1 MSFVKYQST
10 MERRKK
16 LFRPLSTR
24 KKRFLDLEIFFK
36 LAHFYNSLID
46 LCQFIAK
53 TTTFWYKKYFFS
65 QWSTLEIISPNENIT
80 WWKKCQHVWTEPHA
94 DATADRCS
102 SPSSTPSFSSA
113 GEIIRRINLVVKINL
128 TAYRCAR

>member
-1 MSFVKYQST
+1 

-65 QWSTLEIISPNENIT
+65 QWSTLEMEISLDGKNANMCEQNLMQMQLPM
-80 WWKKCQHVWTEPHA
+80 
-94 DATADRCS
+94 DAVLRLRRRLYP
-102 SPSSTPSFSSA
+102 PSA
-113 GEIIRRINLVVKINL
+113 K
-128 TAYRCAR
+128 